1 MDKTAGI
8 IALISTVR
16 DKANKIILQKLKE
29 RGIHDIAPAHG
40 AILVALF
47 RNDELPMGRI
57 AKIID
62 RDKSTVTTLVN
73 KLIKSGYIEK
83 RKDNSDSRI
92 SLIRLTNKGKSMESD
107 FFDISK
113 ELITMIYSDFSESE
127 KGTLMKLVAR
137 VKNNL

>member
-16 DKANKIILQKLKE
+16 DKANRIILRKLKE

-40 AILVALF
+40 SILVALF
-47 RNDELPMGRI
+47 RNDELPMGQI
-57 AKIID
+57 AKMID

-73 KLIKSGYIEK
+73 KLVKNGYLER
-83 RKDNSDSRI
+83 RKDDSDSRVT
-92 SLIRLTNKGKSMESD
+92 LIRLTNKGKALEYD
-107 FFDISK
+107 FFDISR
-113 ELITMIYSDFSESE
+113 ELITMVYSGFSESE
-127 KGTLMKLVAR
+127 KENLMRFMGR